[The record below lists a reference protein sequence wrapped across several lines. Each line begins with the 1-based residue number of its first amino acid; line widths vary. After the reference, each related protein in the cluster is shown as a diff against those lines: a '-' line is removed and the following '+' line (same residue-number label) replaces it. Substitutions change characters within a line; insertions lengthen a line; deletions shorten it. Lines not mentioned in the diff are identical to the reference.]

1 MKKISLIKRK
11 KYVICSKKDLIL
23 MKMIKMPL
31 KLYNKVRYH
40 CHYTGKY
47 RRAAHSICNVRHK

>member
-1 MKKISLIKRK
+1 
-11 KYVICSKKDLIL
+11 

-47 RRAAHSICNVRHK
+47 RGAAHSICNVRHK